1 MTGELLALGAAF
13 AFALSSVA
21 IAKGAQTSSGE
32 SGVLLSAIATGLFA
46 GLAWFATGGG
56 PVRASAWH
64 LAGIATVWF
73 VASGLLATV
82 WGRIT
87 MYWSIELAG
96 VIRASTTRRLMP
108 FMSVILA
115 WLALGE
121 TVSGMAAAGMALI
134 AASFYLLYRE
144 NSARIRISG
153 DDPAR
158 RAMISRGLVFGV
170 VSALLYAL
178 SFVARKFGL
187 EAVPDAFFGA
197 FVGSVTAIVFYAGAA
212 LVSTRYRT
220 VLAGVLKAPN
230 PWQVMAAVL
239 IAAGQLSQF
248 AALKLTGVGRVAFI
262 NSVEVYIAAFLA
274 VAVFKTEPMPGRAI
288 IMATLLA
295 TAGVV
300 LMSLP
305 G

>member
-1 MTGELLALGAAF
+1 MTGELLALAAAF
-13 AFALSSVA
+13 AFALSSIA
-21 IAKGAQTSSGE
+21 IAKGARTSSGE
-32 SGVLLSAIATGLFA
+32 SGVLLSAIATGLFS
-46 GLAWFATGGG
+46 GIAWIATGGG

-64 LAGIATVWF
+64 MAGVATAWF

-87 MYWSIELAG
+87 MFWSIELAG

-108 FMSVILA
+108 FMSVVLA
-115 WLALGE
+115 WLVLGE
-121 TVSGMAAAGMALI
+121 RVSGMAAGGMALI

-144 NSARIRISG
+144 NRARIRIAS

-158 RAMISRGLVFGV
+158 RAMISRGLVFGI

-197 FVGSVTAIVFYAGAA
+197 FVGSVTAIAFYAGAA
-212 LVSTRYRT
+212 LVSIRYRT
-220 VLAGVLKAPN
+220 VLAGALKAPN
-230 PWQVMAAVL
+230 PWQLLAAVL
-239 IAAGQLSQF
+239 MALGQLAQF

-262 NSVEVYIAAFLA
+262 NSVEIYIAAVLA
-274 VAVFKTEPMPGRAI
+274 VVVFKTEPMPGRAI
-288 IMATLLA
+288 VIATLLA

-300 LMSLP
+300 MMSLP

>member
-1 MTGELLALGAAF
+1 MTGELLALAAAF

-21 IAKGAQTSSGE
+21 IAKGARTSSGE
-32 SGVLLSAIATGLFA
+32 TGVLLSAMATGLFA
-46 GLAWFATGGG
+46 GLGWLATGNGQFHLNG
-56 PVRASAWH
+56 WH
-64 LAGIATVWF
+64 GAGVAIGWF
-73 VASGLLATV
+73 VASGLLATG

-87 MYWSIELAG
+87 MFRSIELAG

-108 FMSVILA
+108 FMSVIVAGLV
-115 WLALGE
+115 LGE
-121 TVSGMAAAGMALI
+121 RVSGVAAVGMALI

-144 NSARIRISG
+144 NSARIRISS

-158 RAMISRGLVFGV
+158 RAMISRGLVYGIA
-170 VSALLYAL
+170 SALLYAL

-197 FVGSVTAIVFYAGAA
+197 FVGSLTAIAFYAGAA
-212 LVSTRYRT
+212 VFSTRYRIA
-220 VLAGVLKAPN
+220 LAGALRTPN
-230 PWQVMAAVL
+230 PWQLLAAVL
-239 IAAGQLSQF
+239 MAAGQLSQF

-288 IMATLLA
+288 VIATILA
-295 TAGVV
+295 TGGVI

-305 G
+305 A